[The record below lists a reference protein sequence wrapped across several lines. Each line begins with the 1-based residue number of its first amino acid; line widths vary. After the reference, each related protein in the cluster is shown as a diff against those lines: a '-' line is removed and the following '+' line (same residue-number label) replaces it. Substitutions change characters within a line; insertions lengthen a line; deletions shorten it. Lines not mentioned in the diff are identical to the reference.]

1 MKTGCVSMCVKVSE
15 ESYSHEEVVGDR
27 KIVTSASVFGI
38 LRQQLAKNIGIKRI
52 KGFLFHYGWEMGA
65 KIASEVVQTESSL
78 ENLIKHGP
86 ILHIQN
92 GHIRGIKHECSY
104 ELDEQHRIHSFFS
117 SGTWIDSYEAEE
129 HIKHLGV
136 SNDPVCHTLSG
147 FASGFMTTIFGEPLL
162 SREISCVGKGDSEC
176 RWVMKPKK
184 EWEKELQD
192 EHELDYYNETPIV
205 KELKL
210 TYDQLLDQKNVV
222 THLANFQNKLTEEI
236 INGSDLHTLAAMVYK
251 MIQIPIIVEDT
262 LHRAITY
269 SGLSKEQLLDYQ
281 DDMEVYLQETRLST
295 KSLLPFR
302 KKVIKTSIQERLIT
316 PILLQKEV
324 IGYCSLLYDEMENHH
339 HDEDYLFLDRF
350 ANAASLIL
358 LNEKTK
364 VETFERMKGN
374 FLEQIV
380 EGRLSTNEI
389 INRGKYT
396 GVDLKQKYY
405 LSVVEYKK
413 NQRSIEDDFLLQE
426 QIFETTFQY
435 FNEKKHN
442 ILVGHRDGN
451 MVLLITNETIQK
463 KAIYDVIKAYLDYL
477 LKKFPQS
484 HFTCGISQ
492 LEDDISQ
499 ASRCYEEAT
508 IALRLAVK
516 KPIVPFQSLGI
527 VGVLI
532 NSKNISGIK
541 LIAKQELGPLYN
553 MTDPKILELL
563 KTLYSFLLNGG
574 KLEQTMSDL
583 SLSMSGLRHRIS
595 RIESLLEKDLRDSDE
610 MHQLLLIIKS
620 LIAVGELTLD

>member
-1 MKTGCVSMCVKVSE
+1 
-15 ESYSHEEVVGDR
+15 
-27 KIVTSASVFGI
+27 
-38 LRQQLAKNIGIKRI
+38 
-52 KGFLFHYGWEMGA
+52 
-65 KIASEVVQTESSL
+65 
-78 ENLIKHGP
+78 
-86 ILHIQN
+86 
-92 GHIRGIKHECSY
+92 
-104 ELDEQHRIHSFFS
+104 
-117 SGTWIDSYEAEE
+117 
-129 HIKHLGV
+129 
-136 SNDPVCHTLSG
+136 
-147 FASGFMTTIFGEPLL
+147 
-162 SREISCVGKGDSEC
+162 
-176 RWVMKPKK
+176 
-184 EWEKELQD
+184 
-192 EHELDYYNETPIV
+192 
-205 KELKL
+205 
-210 TYDQLLDQKNVV
+210 
-222 THLANFQNKLTEEI
+222 
-236 INGSDLHTLAAMVYK
+236 
-251 MIQIPIIVEDT
+251 
-262 LHRAITY
+262 
-269 SGLSKEQLLDYQ
+269 
-281 DDMEVYLQETRLST
+281 
-295 KSLLPFR
+295 
-302 KKVIKTSIQERLIT
+302 
-316 PILLQKEV
+316 
-324 IGYCSLLYDEMENHH
+324 
-339 HDEDYLFLDRF
+339 
-350 ANAASLIL
+350 
-358 LNEKTK
+358 
-364 VETFERMKGN
+364 
-374 FLEQIV
+374 
-380 EGRLSTNEI
+380 
-389 INRGKYT
+389 
-396 GVDLKQKYY
+396 
-405 LSVVEYKK
+405 VEYKK

-463 KAIYDVIKAYLDYL
+463 KAIYDVIKEYLDYL

-541 LIAKQELGPLYN
+541 LIAEQELGPLYN
-553 MTDPKILELL
+553 MADPKILELL